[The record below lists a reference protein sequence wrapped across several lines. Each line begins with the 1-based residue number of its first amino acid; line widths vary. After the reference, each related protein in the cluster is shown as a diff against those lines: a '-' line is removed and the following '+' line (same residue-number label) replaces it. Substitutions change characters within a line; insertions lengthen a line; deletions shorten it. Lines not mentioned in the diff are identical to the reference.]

1 MARRKYILIAVL
13 TFAINYSLDL
23 ITKHLA
29 GIYFK
34 NSSPLYFFYNTV
46 MIVYTE
52 NTGAF
57 LGMGADWPP
66 AAKYL
71 ALIIIPMILC
81 FYGLYYCLFKE
92 KQTMKL
98 ILIVSIIAGGL
109 GNLIDRLV
117 NNFTVIDFL
126 NFGIGPVRTGILNV
140 ADLSVTF
147 GVVLFLIYE
156 SRLNSNKHTA
166 DPAGE

>member
-1 MARRKYILIAVL
+1 
-13 TFAINYSLDL
+13 
-23 ITKHLA
+23 
-29 GIYFK
+29 
-34 NSSPLYFFYNTV
+34 
-46 MIVYTE
+46 
-52 NTGAF
+52 
-57 LGMGADWPP
+57 
-66 AAKYL
+66 
-71 ALIIIPMILC
+71 
-81 FYGLYYCLFKE
+81 
-92 KQTMKL
+92 MKL

-109 GNLIDRLV
+109 GNLIDRLL

-156 SRLNSNKHTA
+156 SWLNSKKHTA